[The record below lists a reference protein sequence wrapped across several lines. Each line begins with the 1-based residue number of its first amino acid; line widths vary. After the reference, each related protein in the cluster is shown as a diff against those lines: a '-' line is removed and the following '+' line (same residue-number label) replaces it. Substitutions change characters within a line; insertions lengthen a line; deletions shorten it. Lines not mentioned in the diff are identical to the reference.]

1 MREASGVAVAE
12 PLCLPSEFLH
22 RATPLFS
29 DALPNHEPRFLR
41 KFRLT
46 VITRNGIIQVVKQS
60 THRQTRLNVL
70 PPDVRRRIEKWLK
83 EHLDETADLDDI
95 PSVVTHD
102 GGEPDINAFL
112 RLRPHGL
119 SPTASARLSAS
130 ISEMVEEP
138 FANELNRWLERK
150 GLDAVSVY
158 KGAGVTKQVWAKLRS
173 VGEGR
178 KPSKDTAL
186 ALAVGFKMTP
196 DEADTFLASAGYA
209 FSPTSRRDA
218 IVRFY
223 LAHSDWDILGIN
235 TALFDF
241 GEKPLGER

>member
-1 MREASGVAVAE
+1 MAE
-12 PLCLPSEFLH
+12 FFP
-22 RATPLFS
+22 
-29 DALPNHEPRFLR
+29 
-41 KFRLT
+41 
-46 VITRNGIIQVVKQS
+46 
-60 THRQTRLNVL
+60 L

-83 EHLDETADLDDI
+83 EHLEELSASDDI

-102 GGEPDINAFL
+102 GGESDINAFA

-119 SPTASARLSAS
+119 SPTASARLAAS
-130 ISEMVEEP
+130 MSEMVEEP

-173 VGEGR
+173 VSEMR

-186 ALAVGFKMTP
+186 ALAVGFRMTP
-196 DEADTFLASAGYA
+196 DEADAFLASAGYA

-235 TALFDF
+235 TALFSF

>member
-1 MREASGVAVAE
+1 MAE
-12 PLCLPSEFLH
+12 FYP
-22 RATPLFS
+22 
-29 DALPNHEPRFLR
+29 
-41 KFRLT
+41 
-46 VITRNGIIQVVKQS
+46 
-60 THRQTRLNVL
+60 L

-83 EHLDETADLDDI
+83 EHLGDTTVSDDI

-102 GGEPDINAFL
+102 GGDADASVFVKFP
-112 RLRPHGL
+112 PHRL
-119 SPTASARLSAS
+119 SPAASTKLAAS
-130 ISEMVEEP
+130 ISAMVEEP

-150 GLDAVSVY
+150 GLDPVSVY

-173 VGEGR
+173 VSER
-178 KPSKDTAL
+178 HKPSKDTAL

-196 DEADTFLASAGYA
+196 AEADAFLANAGYA

-223 LAHSDWDILGIN
+223 LAHADWDILGIN

>member
-1 MREASGVAVAE
+1 MAGFY
-12 PLCLPSEFLH
+12 P
-22 RATPLFS
+22 
-29 DALPNHEPRFLR
+29 
-41 KFRLT
+41 
-46 VITRNGIIQVVKQS
+46 
-60 THRQTRLNVL
+60 L

-83 EHLDETADLDDI
+83 EHLVETAESDDI
-95 PSVVTHD
+95 PCVVSHD
-102 GGEPDINAFL
+102 GSEIDANQFVKIPP
-112 RLRPHGL
+112 RYL
-119 SPTASARLSAS
+119 SSSAS
-130 ISEMVEEP
+130 TKLAATIGAMAEEP

-150 GLDAVSVY
+150 GLDPVAVY

-173 VGEGR
+173 VSEMR

-186 ALAVGFKMTP
+186 ALAVGFKMTS

-241 GEKPLGER
+241 GEKPLGDR

>member
-1 MREASGVAVAE
+1 MKGVKV
-12 PLCLPSEFLH
+12 SEFY
-22 RATPLFS
+22 P
-29 DALPNHEPRFLR
+29 
-41 KFRLT
+41 
-46 VITRNGIIQVVKQS
+46 
-60 THRQTRLNVL
+60 L

-83 EHLDETADLDDI
+83 EHLVETADSDDI
-95 PSVVTHD
+95 PCVVTHD
-102 GGEPDINAFL
+102 GGEPDVRTFARF
-112 RLRPHGL
+112 PPCGL
-119 SPTASARLSAS
+119 SPAASAKLAAS
-130 ISEMVEEP
+130 IGAMVEEP

-150 GLDAVSVY
+150 GVDPVSVY

-173 VGEGR
+173 VSERR

-196 DEADTFLASAGYA
+196 VEADAFLANAGYA

-241 GEKPLGER
+241 GERPLGE